1 MIHKEII
8 NKVTGEKLIIFDGED
23 FEYEKPTKHYGDDFI
38 VKQMVLHGVP
48 HEELNGSKEPS
59 AKSKEIFIAA
69 VKRWQDMFRDFKKVE
84 VSENLIKLLSSTKK
98 REQEAL
104 LKGIILSP
112 NILIAF
118 LIKSE
123 DAGYT
128 LSQYKSS
135 FSDKSADPNKF
146 PFAYEVKEDGG
157 VKTFGETELS
167 AGQLRHA
174 IEHRKVKIAKFLDKD
189 DTWHCFFTSFK
200 SLRGEERWLGE
211 KQPHYHYISNLFG
224 IDRAEVVNQ
233 IKSEKYKLGNLP
245 HIKLE
250 DYGNQPE

>member
-23 FEYEKPTKHYGDDFI
+23 FEYEKPIKHYGDEFI
-38 VKQMVLHGVP
+38 VKQMVLHGIP
-48 HEELNGSKEPS
+48 SEELNGTKRPS
-59 AKSKEIFIAA
+59 EKSKEIFIEAA
-69 VKRWQDMFRDFKKVE
+69 KRWQAMLHDFTNVKVPE
-84 VSENLIKLLSSTKK
+84 SLIKLLSTTKK

-104 LKGIILSP
+104 LKGVVLTP
-112 NILIAF
+112 DVLMAL
-118 LIKSE
+118 LIKAE
-123 DAGYT
+123 DLGYT

-135 FSDKSADPNKF
+135 YSDKSADGEKF
-146 PFAYEVKEDGG
+146 PFAYEVKEDGS
-157 VKTFGETELS
+157 VKTFGDTELS
-167 AGQLRHA
+167 PGQLRHA
-174 IEHRKVKIAKFLDKD
+174 IEHRKVKIAKFLDQGG
-189 DTWHCFFTSFK
+189 TWHCFFTTFA
-200 SLRGEERWLGE
+200 SLRGDETWLGV
-211 KQPHYHYISNLFG
+211 KQPHYHYVSNLFG